1 MTGASLSH
9 ARPSDAASSSSNA
22 AATAFVCG
30 AGTATARKQ
39 RLAAAAAFTAG
50 FGDAAGWRAAP
61 VQERLAVPVAVRR
74 FAAFAALTDRVP
86 VDAEYIARAG
96 TSWGHH
102 ATRVH
107 PQLSREFAST
117 AHRIGFSSR
126 EIQRQWATL
135 AKVIAI
141 SGTDPATL
149 HRHRF
154 NTTRDQLVA
163 ALTTSTASTATRNNH
178 TTGIPTTL
186 TTPLHGLEATLS
198 AMDVLDEPR
207 PKAGTTTSRNVHWD
221 QLATTAPTLTTTM
234 RRYLAQLA
242 LSLRPGSVALID
254 TSLRHLAQYITEHHQ
269 VGSAADIGRSH
280 IEGFKAWLAA
290 RSGYRGHRAPTKTTI
305 GMRISHL
312 RGFFERIIE
321 WGYLDAPARNPVFAG
336 DMPIRDRPLPRFL
349 DDADA
354 AALLAAARALPDLFD
369 RVCVEVLARTGLR
382 KGEFLGLTL
391 DAVVHIGDSPWLR
404 TPVGKLHTDRYIPLH
419 PSVLNLL
426 TQWRTHRGEDAKSP
440 LLFVDR
446 GRPIPQTRV
455 DRAVH
460 KAAAAA
466 GLGHTTPHQMRHT
479 LATQAINRGMSLEA
493 IAALLGHRSM
503 TMTMTYAKIA
513 DKTVAEEYFAV
524 SQKIEALYEPAPL
537 PAEAEGPNMRKLRT
551 ETTGRLL
558 GNGYCSRPAELGCRY
573 ETICETY
580 SFFAPTIAFRDTLQN
595 QHDDAQAHGET
606 HRQSIY
612 STILKRLDTPTS

>member
-1 MTGASLSH
+1 MSTAPLESQVPLGATFTALATVFTQGAETVV
-9 ARPSDAASSSSNA
+9 ARKHRLAV
-22 AATAFVCG
+22 ATAFTLRFG
-30 AGTATARKQ
+30 DTAGWRRTSLDE
-39 RLAAAAAFTAG
+39 RLAA
-50 FGDAAGWRAAP
+50 
-61 VQERLAVPVAVRR
+61 PVALRGI
-74 FAAFAALTDRVP
+74 AAFAALSDRLA
-86 VDAEYIARAG
+86 VDAEYVAIAG
-96 TSWGHH
+96 TAWGHH

-107 PQLSREFAST
+107 SRFSTSFAAT
-117 AHRIGFSSR
+117 GHRIGFTTK
-126 EIQRQWATL
+126 EVQRQWATL
-135 AKVIAI
+135 AKITAIA
-141 SGTDPATL
+141 GVDPDRL

-154 NTTRDQLVA
+154 NAARDQLSA
-163 ALTTSTASTATRNNH
+163 ATMRIHAGRAP
-178 TTGIPTTL
+178 ITL
-186 TTPLHGLEATLS
+186 TTPLHGLEATL
-198 AMDVLDEPR
+198 AALDVLDQPR
-207 PKAGTTTSRNVHWD
+207 AKAGTTNSRQDHWD
-221 QLATTAPTLTTTM
+221 QITIAAPVLATTM

-254 TSLRHLAQYITEHHQ
+254 TSLRHLADYLTRYHDDAN
-269 VGSAADIGRSH
+269 SAAGIGRSH

-290 RSGYRGHRAPTKTTI
+290 RSGYRGHRAPAKTTI

-321 WGYLDAPARNPVFAG
+321 WGYLDAPDRNPVFAG

-349 DDADA
+349 DDAEA
-354 AALLAAARALPDLFD
+354 AALLAAGRALPDLFD

-391 DAVVHIGDSPWLR
+391 DAVVQIGDAQWLR

-419 PSVLNLL
+419 PKVKDLL
-426 TQWRTHRGEDAKSP
+426 DQWRTHRGEQPKSA
-440 LLFVDR
+440 LMFIDR
-446 GRPIPQTRV
+446 GRPVPQTRV
-455 DRAVH
+455 DSAVH

-503 TMTMTYAKIA
+503 SMTMTYAKIA

-524 SQKIEALYEPAPL
+524 SQKVEALYEPAPL

-551 ETTGRLL
+551 EANRRLL
-558 GNGYCSRPAELGCRY
+558 GNGYCTRPAELGCRY
-573 ETICETY
+573 ETICETC

-595 QHDDAQAHGET
+595 QHDDAQAQGET
-606 HRQSIY
+606 HRQDIY
-612 STILKRLDTPTS
+612 TKILKKLDETAT